1 MPEDNYQVA
10 IVNFLREEFPDATDD
25 GQITD
30 TTPLMES
37 GVLDS
42 LRIAVLMT
50 FIRDR
55 LGLLVPL
62 EKIDARNFADV
73 RSIAA
78 MLRDAEP
85 VPAPSGGRR

>member
-1 MPEDNYQVA
+1 MSENTYQPEILA
-10 IVNFLREEFPDATDD
+10 FLREQFPDAVDD
-25 GQITD
+25 GPITE
-30 TTPLMES
+30 TTPLMTS

-42 LRIAVLMT
+42 LRIAILMT

-62 EKIDARNFADV
+62 EKIDAENFADV

-78 MLRDAEP
+78 LLDEADP
-85 VPAPSGGRR
+85 VPATGGRR